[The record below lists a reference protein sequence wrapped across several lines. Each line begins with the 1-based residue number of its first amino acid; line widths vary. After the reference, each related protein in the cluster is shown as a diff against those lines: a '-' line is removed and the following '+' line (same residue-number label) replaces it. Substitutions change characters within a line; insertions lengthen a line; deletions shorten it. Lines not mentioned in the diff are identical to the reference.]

1 MKKIKQSYHRRIYS
15 QHISQYTVFF
25 IASCFKNAN
34 QIEDWKQSGTW
45 LSEVTTPNQVG
56 YLVQNEYV
64 FVDIKKRYLRESS
77 ITNAM
82 FKDRMLRPLLT

>member
-1 MKKIKQSYHRRIYS
+1 MY
-15 QHISQYTVFF
+15 SQYTVFF
-25 IASCFKNAN
+25 IESCFKNAN

-45 LSEVTTPNQVG
+45 LSEVTTPYQVG

-82 FKDRMLRPLLT
+82 FKETECFVRC